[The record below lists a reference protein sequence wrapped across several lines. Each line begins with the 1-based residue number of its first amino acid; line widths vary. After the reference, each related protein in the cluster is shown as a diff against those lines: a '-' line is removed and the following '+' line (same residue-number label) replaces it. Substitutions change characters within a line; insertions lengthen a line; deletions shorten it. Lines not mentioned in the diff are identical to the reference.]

1 MTIDVAKADV
11 TKTDIAIQ
19 RAAPV
24 SKAVCGALRV
34 SNVEWPK
41 KTEKSIRV
49 ILSLNL
55 LSGFRVEFERKSN
68 EQS

>member
-1 MTIDVAKADV
+1 MTGDVAKADV

-19 RAAPV
+19 PAAP
-24 SKAVCGALRV
+24 APNAACRTLCV

-55 LSGFRVEFERKSN
+55 FGGFRVEFERKSDVR
-68 EQS
+68 S